1 MAYILWTVLKKF
13 WNKNWNLIAS
23 SKQMQHQSR
32 CNIVSFLFF
41 KCMSWGKKK
50 KTPHDCLYPVEKV
63 LNTSFLFGRGGMIS
77 SECLAGYWCKSG
89 SSNNLINRTI
99 EFQNCSANE
108 DCSGLCP
115 KGHYCPQ
122 GVDLPLPCPEH
133 TYRDTEGAETPDQ
146 CAPCPAGFY
155 CPSGND
161 WQLLLLVTI
170 KFNVYNWV
178 TDKIIYLR

>member
-1 MAYILWTVLKKF
+1 MYK
-13 WNKNWNLIAS
+13 
-23 SKQMQHQSR
+23 
-32 CNIVSFLFF
+32 VS
-41 KCMSWGKKK
+41 
-50 KTPHDCLYPVEKV
+50 
-63 LNTSFLFGRGGMIS
+63 NTSFLFGRGGMIS

-99 EFQNCSANE
+99 EFQNCSANA

-161 WQLLLLVTI
+161 
-170 KFNVYNWV
+170 
-178 TDKIIYLR
+178 